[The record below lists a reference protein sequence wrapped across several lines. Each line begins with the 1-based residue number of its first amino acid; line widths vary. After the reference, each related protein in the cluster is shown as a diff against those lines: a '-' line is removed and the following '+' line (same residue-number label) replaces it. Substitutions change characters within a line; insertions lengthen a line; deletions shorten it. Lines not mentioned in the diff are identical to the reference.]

1 MQEMG
6 GLPEQWHMDEAA
18 VAVRRRM
25 YRGPT
30 PRERARW
37 HWVRLLAQGGTA
49 AGVGRTRAR
58 CPNHRP
64 MGPATNGPGPSP
76 RGPQGAGF

>member
-1 MQEMG
+1 MQQMG

-25 YRGPT
+25 YRGPP
-30 PRERARW
+30 PRERERW
-37 HWVRLLAQGGTA
+37 HAVQLLAQGGTA
-49 AGVGRTRAR
+49 AGVGRTRERVPPPSA
-58 CPNHRP
+58 
-64 MGPATNGPGPSP
+64 NGPGPSP